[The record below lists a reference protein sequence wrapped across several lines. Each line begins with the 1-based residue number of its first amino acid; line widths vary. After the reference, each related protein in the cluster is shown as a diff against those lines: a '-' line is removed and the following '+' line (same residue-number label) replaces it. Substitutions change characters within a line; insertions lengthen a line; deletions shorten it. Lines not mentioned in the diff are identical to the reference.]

1 MPFLNHNSCD
11 NNCDNSYNL
20 TPTIVDVIVVKEQLI
35 VDQFSANS
43 WFGPAVWLVY
53 ATPCD
58 LSADLRLTLAYIW
71 VIVHRD
77 TLLNTI

>member
-1 MPFLNHNSCD
+1 MSCHQTKILNLVPVKTTMKEYGLLTFIHLSDTPFLNHNSCD

-43 WFGPAVWLVY
+43 
-53 ATPCD
+53 
-58 LSADLRLTLAYIW
+58 
-71 VIVHRD
+71 
-77 TLLNTI
+77 